1 MKDFQCSQLLVSK
14 QDHPSR
20 GADFLHCCFQS
31 LVNNLSMCA
40 SVSHLYTQ
48 TGNISLSK
56 DTDMLKEGFVC
67 MTACCIQWNIFCQ
80 WELPLTVSTIFWA
93 QIRSCLWKK
102 PTISGQF
109 LDAQYFVFCHS
120 HAVLLFSYYC
130 VIYNHLYLLFTFF
143 KCLRYA
149 FFVVVL
155 RLGLWKKWG
164 HFALICR
171 PLGYIAIIS

>member
-102 PTISGQF
+102 H
-109 LDAQYFVFCHS
+109 YFWAILGCS
-120 HAVLLFSYYC
+120 
-130 VIYNHLYLLFTFF
+130 
-143 KCLRYA
+143 
-149 FFVVVL
+149 VL
-155 RLGLWKKWG
+155 RVLSLP
-164 HFALICR
+164 CS
-171 PLGYIAIIS
+171 IIVFILLCYL

>member
-20 GADFLHCCFQS
+20 GADLLLCCFQS

-102 PTISGQF
+102 TLF
-109 LDAQYFVFCHS
+109 LGNSWMLSTSCFVTPMQYYCFHTTVLFIIIYTYCLLS
-120 HAVLLFSYYC
+120 SSVWDMLFLLLFWDWDCERSED
-130 VIYNHLYLLFTFF
+130 ILHL
-143 KCLRYA
+143 
-149 FFVVVL
+149 FVD
-155 RLGLWKKWG
+155 
-164 HFALICR
+164 
-171 PLGYIAIIS
+171 P